1 MRASLKTS
9 ILAGLLAMG
18 VLSQAAELRAPAQV
32 TAGTAFSINA
42 GGTGQGTFY
51 LLGPA
56 SAGKR
61 LVDLSTDIQVQ
72 SEEVEQAGRYTAI
85 VCGGDQCSST
95 HFYVQPASPDRLS
108 LIVHPSRVPVS
119 NPNAISAVAF
129 VFDDF
134 HNLIVTPQLVKFTV
148 TPTDG
153 STVSQSRETSHGV
166 AWIRLSSG
174 PKGGPAKLEAA
185 TGKTSEI
192 RVVQQV
198 ASDACNLQIK
208 SSWVSRQLLLETN
221 PVRDCGGNF
230 VPDGT
235 VVSFTKTDAA
245 GKTTVDVPLKKGIA
259 RVEMPI
265 SGHAHITVASG
276 VVTGNEL
283 NISGGQ

>member
-1 MRASLKTS
+1 MRASLKTLV
-9 ILAGLLAMG
+9 LAGLLTTG
-18 VLSQAAELRAPAQV
+18 VLSGAAELRAPSRV
-32 TAGTAFSINA
+32 TAGTAFSISA
-42 GGTGQGTFY
+42 GGVGQGTFY
-51 LLGPA
+51 LVGPA
-56 SAGKR
+56 SATKR
-61 LVDLSTDIQVQ
+61 PVDLSSDIQVQ

-85 VCGGDQCSST
+85 VCGGDQCSSA
-95 HFYVQPASPDRLS
+95 HFYVQPAAPDRLS

-134 HNLIVTPQLVKFTV
+134 HNLILTPQLVKFTV
-148 TPTDG
+148 TLTDG
-153 STVSQSRETSHGV
+153 STISQSRDTQHGV

-174 PKGGPAKLEAA
+174 PKGGPAKLESSI
-185 TGKTSEI
+185 GKTSEI

-208 SSWVSRQLLLETN
+208 SSWVSHQLLVETN
-221 PVRDCGGNF
+221 QVRDCGGNF

-245 GKTTVDVPLKKGIA
+245 GKTTVDVPLKKGVA
-259 RVEMPI
+259 RVEMPV